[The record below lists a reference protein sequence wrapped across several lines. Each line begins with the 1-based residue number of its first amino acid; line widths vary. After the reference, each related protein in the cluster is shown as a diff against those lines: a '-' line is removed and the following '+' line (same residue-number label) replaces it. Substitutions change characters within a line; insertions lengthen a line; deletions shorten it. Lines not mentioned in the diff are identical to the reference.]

1 VVASTLQALKVI
13 EQQPGLRHKLTSNAQ
28 RLYDG
33 LKAMGLQVGPE
44 CSPIVA
50 VTIPDQPRAIAVWKA
65 LLEKGVYLNLALP
78 PATPDARPLLR
89 SSISAAHTE
98 AQLDRV
104 IAAFAEVSEEFGLVN
119 EPLQRATA

>member
-1 VVASTLQALKVI
+1 M
-13 EQQPGLRHKLTSNAQ
+13 SNAQ
-28 RLYDG
+28 RFYDG
-33 LKAMGLQVGPE
+33 LKALGFHVGPN

-89 SSISAAHTE
+89 SSISAAHTVE
-98 AQLDRV
+98 QLDL
-104 IAAFAEVSEEFGLVN
+104 ILAAFAEVGAEYGLLVDA
-119 EPLQRATA
+119 PLQRARG